1 MVERAQTE
9 DGLRASENETGDK
22 CQNVNQ
28 SSASNPLF
36 LLLKEKLNLNACC
49 LKNLSPALFTD
60 TLQAK
65 VE

>member
-28 SSASNPLF
+28 SPVSNPLF
-36 LLLKEKLNLNACC
+36 LLLKGKLNLNACC
-49 LKNLSPALFTD
+49 LEILSPALFTD